1 MSLPDLPPRSDTGI
15 GDLDPEEM
23 RRHGH
28 AVVDWIADY
37 LAGVESRRV
46 LPDVA
51 PGELI
56 ARLPSSPPAQPEAL
70 GDILADVDA
79 LVMPGITHWQSPG
92 FLAYFS
98 STASVPGI
106 LGEMLAAALSV
117 NAMLWRTSPAAT
129 ELEQVAV
136 DWLRQMLGLPAPL
149 FGCINDTASSST
161 LYALAAARE
170 SIPGGR
176 IRKEGLSGLPRLRY
190 YASEEAHS
198 SVEKAGIVLG
208 TGTEGLR
215 RIAVDDAMRM
225 GAAAL
230 QAAISEDRAAGWLPF
245 AVVATAG
252 TTSTASVDPVADIAT
267 ICEREGLWLHVD
279 AAYGGAAATV
289 PELRSVLDGCERA
302 DSLVV
307 NPHKWLF
314 TPMDCSVLYTRHQAA
329 LRNAFS
335 LVPEYLTS
343 ATGGEPAV
351 TNLMDYGTSLGRRFR
366 ALKLWMVLRTFGTE
380 GIAARIR
387 EHVRIAQQLASSVES
402 TPGWELLAPAS
413 LSVVCMRAHP
423 DGVDDEAALDEL
435 NARIIDDV
443 NARGHFFI
451 SHTRVRGHYSI
462 RVAVNGVR
470 TEERHVRAL
479 WDELRDAAGGAAGST
494 GPTG

>member
-1 MSLPDLPPRSDTGI
+1 MALPDLPPRSDTQL
-15 GDLDPEEM
+15 GDLDPEEL

-28 AVVDWIADY
+28 AAVDWIADY
-37 LAGVESRRV
+37 LAGIESRRV
-46 LPDVA
+46 LPEVA
-51 PGELI
+51 PGALI
-56 ARLPSSPPAQPEAL
+56 AQVPSSPPSQPEAL
-70 GDILADVDA
+70 ERILADVDA

-92 FLAYFS
+92 FFAYFA

-106 LGEMLAAALSV
+106 LGEMLTAALSV

-149 FGCINDTASSST
+149 FGVINDTASSST

-170 SIPGGR
+170 SIPGAH
-176 IRKEGLSGLPRLRY
+176 IRRDGLSGRADLARLRY

-208 TGTEGLR
+208 TGTQGLR
-215 RIAVDDAMRM
+215 RIAVDDALRM
-225 GAAAL
+225 DSEAL
-230 QAAISEDRAAGWLPF
+230 AEAIREDRANGWLPF

-252 TTSTASVDPVADIAT
+252 TTSTASVDPVPAIAA
-267 ICEREGLWLHVD
+267 ISEREGLWLHVD

-289 PELRSVLDGCERA
+289 PELRAVLDGCERA

-314 TPMDCSVLYTRHQAA
+314 TPMDCSVLYTRRQAG

-335 LVPEYLTS
+335 LVPDYLTT
-343 ATGGEPAV
+343 ATDGEPSV

-366 ALKLWMVLRTFGTE
+366 ALKLWMVLRAFGTE

-387 EHVRIAQQLASSVES
+387 EHVRVARQLASSVEA

-423 DGVDDEAALDEL
+423 SSVDDEAALDDL
-435 NARIIDDV
+435 NARIIDAV
-443 NARGHFFI
+443 NARGRFFI
-451 SHTRVRGHYSI
+451 SHTKVRGRYAI

-479 WDELRDAAGGAAGST
+479 WEEMRGVADST
-494 GPTG
+494 APAP

>member
-1 MSLPDLPPRSDTGI
+1 MAQPQLPPRDDARL
-15 GDLDPEEM
+15 GDLDPEEL

-28 AVVDWIADY
+28 AAVDWIADY
-37 LAGVESRRV
+37 LAGIETRRV

-51 PGELI
+51 PGALI
-56 ARLPSSPPAQPEAL
+56 ARLPAAPPAQPEEL
-70 GDILADVDA
+70 GDILRDVDA

-106 LGEMLAAALSV
+106 LGEMLTAALGV

-129 ELEQVAV
+129 ELEQVTV
-136 DWLRQMLGLPAPL
+136 DWLRQLLGLPGPL

-170 SIPGGR
+170 SIPGAR
-176 IRKEGLSGLPRLRY
+176 IRQAGLSGRADLPRLRY

-198 SVEKAGIVLG
+198 SVDKAGIVLG
-208 TGTEGLR
+208 TGTEGLH
-215 RIAVDDAMRM
+215 RIGVDSALRMDADEL
-225 GAAAL
+225 A
-230 QAAISEDRAAGWLPF
+230 AAISEDRAAGWLPF

-252 TTSTASVDPVADIAT
+252 TTSTASVDPVAAIAT

-279 AAYGGAAATV
+279 AAYGGAAAAA

-314 TPMDCSVLYTRHQAA
+314 TPMDCSVLYTRRQAA

-335 LVPEYLTS
+335 VVPDYLTT
-343 ATGGEPAV
+343 AGDGESTV

-366 ALKLWMVLRTFGTE
+366 ALKLWMVLRAFGTE

-387 EHVRIAQQLASSVES
+387 EHVRIAQQLASWVES
-402 TPGWELLAPAS
+402 EADWELLAPAS
-413 LSVVCMRAHP
+413 LSVLCMRAHP
-423 DGVDDEAALDEL
+423 RGVDGEAMLDDL

-451 SHTRVRGHYSI
+451 SHTRVRGRYAI
-462 RVAVNGVR
+462 RVAINGLR
-470 TEERHVRAL
+470 TEERHVGAV
-479 WDELRDAAGGAAGST
+479 WEEMRDAARRL
-494 GPTG
+494 